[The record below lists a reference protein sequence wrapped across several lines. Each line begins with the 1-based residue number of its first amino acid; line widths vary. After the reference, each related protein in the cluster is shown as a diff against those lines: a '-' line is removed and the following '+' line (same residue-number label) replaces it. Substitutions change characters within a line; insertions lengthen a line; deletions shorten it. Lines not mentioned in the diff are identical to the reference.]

1 MQENVFTAGTSS
13 LVREQRSPL
22 KHRDCQGSTEALSLS
37 LSSHLPV
44 LVLLFFT
51 LYLLHI
57 FPSPPFTTSTKQHK
71 L

>member
-22 KHRDCQGSTEALSLS
+22 NHRDARGPPRLSLS